1 MTKDE
6 RIQDILQR
14 GVKQV
19 IHKKH
24 LESLLKGRKKL
35 RVKLGFDPTSPLIHI
50 GNGATLLKLRAFQ
63 DLGHQV
69 VIIVGDFTALIGD
82 NSDKES
88 ERPMLSEKQVKE
100 NIKTYFDQ
108 VFKILDKTKTEAVY
122 NSTWLK
128 KLDFNEI
135 GKLADQFSVN
145 EFISREL
152 IKKRLKAGKR
162 VGLRELLYPL
172 MQGYDSVAIRA
183 DVEIGGTDQLFN
195 MLAGRTLQ
203 EYFKQSPQDVL
214 MIDLLLGADGRK
226 MSKSYGNTINIL
238 DDAQT
243 MFGKAMTIKDELIEQ
258 YFVLATNIPQRQI
271 EEIKKTHS
279 NPRDQKLLLAHTLVE
294 LCHGRQGADKAK
306 ENFIS
311 QFSKKELPSDIPER
325 KLKEG
330 SYSLVDVLVEAN
342 MVSSKS
348 EARRL
353 IQQGGIRVNQEVVKS
368 DKLLSVGKKNNLLI
382 QVGKRKLLKIK

>member
-382 QVGKRKLLKIK
+382 QVGKRKFLKIK